1 MQIRSKMSK
10 QFALCSFH
18 TVFNATNAI
27 HFLQETEKAKEQVK
41 KALGVLNG
49 HLSKR
54 TFLVGERISQA
65 DIAVACNLLQLYK
78 YVRNFSIIRSILI
91 TKKVFL
97 KFFKP

>member
-10 QFALCSFH
+10 QFVLYSFH
-18 TVFNATNAI
+18 TVFNAI

-78 YVRNFSIIRSILI
+78 YVRNFSIIRSI
-91 TKKVFL
+91 
-97 KFFKP
+97 

>member
-1 MQIRSKMSK
+1 MI
-10 QFALCSFH
+10 LCSH
-18 TVFNATNAI
+18 DSVFNAINTKL
-27 HFLQETEKAKEQVK
+27 FLQETEKAKEQVK

-78 YVRNFSIIRSILI
+78 YVRYF
-91 TKKVFL
+91 
-97 KFFKP
+97 